1 MFILGLLI
9 LNTIAAPPKV
19 ASWKSI
25 PDVLICKDSEV
36 TLKDARSAVTFWENR
51 GFEFGTITYE
61 RSCDNYHEGHI
72 MFIGDS
78 NLEKGYLGMTEIF
91 EHGGIHKTI
100 TSAYIEIS
108 DDQSKNLIL
117 LAHEIGHAIG
127 YKHDHDS
134 ENVMYS
140 DVKQV
145 NIKIRR

>member
-36 TLKDARSAVTFWENR
+36 TLKDVRSAVTFWENK
-51 GFEFGTITYE
+51 GFEFGTISHE
-61 RSCDNYHEGHI
+61 HSCDSYHEGHI
-72 MFIGDS
+72 MFVGDS
-78 NLEKGYLGMTEIF
+78 NLEKGYLGMTEIY
-91 EHGGIHKTI
+91 EYGENHKTI
-100 TSAYIEIS
+100 KSAYIEIADKQS
-108 DDQSKNLIL
+108 DNLIL
-117 LAHEIGHAIG
+117 LAHELGHAIG
-127 YKHDHDS
+127 YKHGHDTDC
-134 ENVMYS
+134 VMYS